1 MAAASIGDDFAAETM
16 TLKQLS
22 TFYWVVRL
30 GGFAAAAEH
39 LHTTQ
44 SAVSMRMQELEQSL
58 GIELFDRS
66 QRSARLTAKGKGLLK
81 YAEQL
86 MTITAEIQHRIGDPQ
101 TLTGVIGLGATEIV
115 AISWLSKLV
124 AAIHEVCPGI
134 VLRLDV
140 DAAIN
145 QTRKLERGAIDVVIV
160 PGPIDDPR
168 YDSVSVGW
176 LDFEWM
182 ASPKLGISDKVLSPK
197 DIQQWPLL
205 TLAPDSISYKQLDR
219 WFEENNAP
227 IYHWDVC
234 NSLGVLAALAA
245 AGFGVSY
252 LPRGYYVNEIA
263 SKKLK
268 VLNVRPA
275 PPGLEYFVVFE
286 KRLAPPVSHVIASL
300 AQMHT
305 TFRTRKAVARQPA
318 DKQKGTSNAKNAR

>member
-1 MAAASIGDDFAAETM
+1 M

-66 QRSARLTAKGKGLLK
+66 QRSARVTTKGKELLK

-86 MTITAEIQHRIGDPQ
+86 MTITSEIQHRIGGPQ

-115 AISWLSKLV
+115 AVSWLPKLV
-124 AAIHEVCPGI
+124 AAIHENCPGI

-145 QTRKLERGAIDVVIV
+145 QVRKLERGAIDVAIIS
-160 PGPIDDPR
+160 GRIDDPR
-168 YDSVSVGW
+168 FTCMSVGW
-176 LDFEWM
+176 LDFDWM
-182 ASPKLGISDKVLSPK
+182 ASPKLGISNKVLSPK
-197 DIQQWPLL
+197 DLQQWPLL
-205 TLAPDSISYKQLDR
+205 TLAPDSTSYKQLDC

-227 IYHWDVC
+227 IDRSDVC
-234 NSLGVLAALAA
+234 NSLGVLAALAI
-245 AGFGVSY
+245 AGLGVSY
-252 LPRGYYVNEIA
+252 LPRGHYVNEIA
-263 SKKLK
+263 SKKLQ
-268 VLNVRPA
+268 VLNVQPTL
-275 PPGLEYFVVFE
+275 PGLEYFVVFE
-286 KRLAPPVSHVIASL
+286 KRLAQPVSHVIAGL
-300 AQMHT
+300 ARQHT
-305 TFRTRKAVARQPA
+305 TFRTAKVAAQRPTA
-318 DKQKGTSNAKNAR
+318 KHKGTSHGRNAR